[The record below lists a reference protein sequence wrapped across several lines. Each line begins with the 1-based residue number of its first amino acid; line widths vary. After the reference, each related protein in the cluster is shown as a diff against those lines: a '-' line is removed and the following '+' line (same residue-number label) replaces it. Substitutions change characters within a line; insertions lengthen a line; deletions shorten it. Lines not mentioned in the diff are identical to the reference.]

1 MIAATKP
8 AWRAT
13 ARTRPAA
20 APRSSMARS
29 ARTSATRSRIRLLR
43 LRDHSEL
50 LDAGV
55 IHDVEDPDDLP
66 VRHALVRL
74 EERPTHTTCPQHGAE
89 GLLEVVGADGDA
101 VEVDGA

>member
-1 MIAATKP
+1 MIAAVKP
-8 AWRAT
+8 ACRAT
-13 ARTRPAA
+13 ERARPAA
-20 APRSSMARS
+20 APRWSVARS

-74 EERPTHTTCPQHGAE
+74 QQGSTHATCPQHRPE
-89 GLLEVVGADGDA
+89 RLLQVVRADGD
-101 VEVDGA
+101 